1 MTPPWRS
8 DMTTGRIQK
17 PGQADSKER
26 IYYTRAYRR
35 LPLPPFWHALLL
47 GLFVFLVC
55 FAIFWFRSELSY
67 WVAWMSWRVA
77 IASGAEAQVAG
88 VDFMWTTIYCVD
100 TLAVYPSRWLSFISF
115 VLSAMALLILPFI
128 KKLPAPANYW
138 LFYVILIQF
147 VSSVFFV
154 FFPSYFPYTIM
165 DYTSLYSKVCLVV
178 WLLIPILCGLAAA
191 AYPTR
196 LAYKSAFILVTVI
209 YSLAFGILRGAVQM
223 LLLEFGTVL
232 MMAFCFFAIGA
243 LMDFIYITAFF
254 GYFMSLVAKNI
265 KKGQLVWKWLY

>member
-1 MTPPWRS
+1 MTAGK
-8 DMTTGRIQK
+8 TQK
-17 PGQADSKER
+17 PKRVDSKEQ
-26 IYYTRAYRR
+26 IYFTRAYRR
-35 LPLPPFWHALLL
+35 LPLPPFWHTVLLV
-47 GLFVFLVC
+47 LFVLLIWFVL
-55 FAIFWFRSELSY
+55 FWFRSELSY
-67 WVAWMSWRVA
+67 WIAWMSWRVA
-77 IASGAEAQVAG
+77 IASGAEAQIAG

-100 TLAVYPSRWLSFISF
+100 TLAIYPSRWLSFISF
-115 VLSAMALLILPFI
+115 VLCAIALLALPFI

-138 LFYVILIQF
+138 FFYIILVQF
-147 VSSVFFV
+147 VSSLFFI
-154 FFPSYFPYTIM
+154 FFSAYFPYTIM

-196 LAYKSAFILVTVI
+196 LIYKGAFILVTII

-232 MMAFCFFAIGA
+232 MMAFCFFVIGA
-243 LMDFIYITAFF
+243 LLDFIYITSFF
-254 GYFMSLVAKNI
+254 GYFMSMVAKDI